1 MLLTTLIGHLGRD
14 AEVKTNQA
22 SGKSLILF
30 SVGVTTGKDANGNS
44 VTTWVNVKASESMFK
59 GVLPYLKKGQAVCV
73 NGDGS
78 LESWDKK
85 DGTGKG
91 FALAVWASKI
101 QLVGSK
107 SKDESA
113 APTPDSRPP
122 APAPRNDFADD
133 DSSVPF

>member
-1 MLLTTLIGHLGRD
+1 MLLTTIIGHLGRD
-14 AEVKTNQA
+14 AEVKTNQT

-30 SVGVTTGKDANGNS
+30 SVGVTTGKDAGGNS
-44 VTTWVNVKASESMFK
+44 VTTWVNVKGSEVAFK
-59 GVLPYLKKGQAVCV
+59 GVFPYLKKGQAVCV
-73 NGDGS
+73 NGDSS

-101 QLVGSK
+101 QLVGGK

-113 APTPDSRPP
+113 APASSPTP
-122 APAPRNDFADD
+122 APAPRNDFEDD
-133 DSSVPF
+133 GSVPF